1 MLSVLDKLIFGVGLL
16 IFLQLPKF
24 VDDYEQFLAGYYEST
39 KTQVAAWKQIAR
51 SHEFATLEDMIT
63 RHLENAEPSVRDDA
77 TLMALRVQELNLLQQ
92 GIDIFKNDGIFH
104 KLYWMLNPTRLE
116 VIGKTLENFKA
127 GLPLRVD
134 SLAFGFVGAFLL
146 SLLTVYPIKL
156 LARKR
161 EKT

>member
-1 MLSVLDKLIFGVGLL
+1 MLSLLDKLIFGAGLL
-16 IFLQLPKF
+16 IFLQVPKF

-63 RHLENAEPSVRDDA
+63 KHLKNSEPSVRDDA
-77 TLMALRVQELNLLQQ
+77 VLMALRVQELELLQK

-104 KLYWMLNPTRLE
+104 KLYWMLNPSRFS

-127 GLPLRVD
+127 GIPLRAE
-134 SLAFGFVGAFLL
+134 SLLFGFMGAFLL
-146 SLLTVYPIKL
+146 SFLVVYPIKR

-161 EKT
+161 D